1 MKENSLNSV
10 KSFKVFKDDK
20 RNVIENNQPTSDEN
34 SLVEESAGEST
45 LNESSINIIEET
57 KPNLEQNR
65 FECRGCGYIYDPS
78 EGIKK
83 LNIEKNTPFELL
95 DINTF
100 RCPVCRVSKDLYKD
114 IGPKSKPSGFEE
126 NLVYGFGFNS
136 LPPGQKNILI
146 FGGLAFAAACFLSLY
161 SLH

>member
-1 MKENSLNSV
+1 MSENKQPSSEENSFVSNLDEEKLTVS
-10 KSFKVFKDDK
+10 SSELET
-20 RNVIENNQPTSDEN
+20 NVTNT
-34 SLVEESAGEST
+34 
-45 LNESSINIIEET
+45 
-57 KPNLEQNR
+57 NLEQNR
-65 FECRGCGYIYDPS
+65 FECRSCGYIYDPS

-83 LNIEKNTPFELL
+83 LNIKKDTSFDLL

-100 RCPVCRVSKDLYKD
+100 RCPVCRAGKEFYKD

>member
-1 MKENSLNSV
+1 VS
-10 KSFKVFKDDK
+10 
-20 RNVIENNQPTSDEN
+20 ENNQPSFDDNSIVEN
-34 SLVEESAGEST
+34 IGEDNFNLSNST
-45 LNESSINIIEET
+45 NVDVSNT
-57 KPNLEQNR
+57 NLEQNR

-83 LNIEKNTPFELL
+83 LNIAKNTPFNLI
-95 DINTF
+95 DANNF
-100 RCPVCRVSKDLYKD
+100 KCPVCRVSKDLYKD
-114 IGPKSKPSGFEE
+114 IGPRSKPSGFEE

-136 LPPGQKNILI
+136 LPPGQKNIII

>member
-1 MKENSLNSV
+1 MS
-10 KSFKVFKDDK
+10 
-20 RNVIENNQPTSDEN
+20 ENNQPSFDDN
-34 SLVEESAGEST
+34 S
-45 LNESSINIIEET
+45 IIENIREDKFKSDVST
-57 KPNLEQNR
+57 EVDISLTNLEQNR

-83 LNIEKNTPFELL
+83 LNIAKNTPFEMI
-95 DINTF
+95 DINSF

-114 IGPKSKPSGFEE
+114 IGPRSKPSGFEE

>member
-1 MKENSLNSV
+1 MLIVS
-10 KSFKVFKDDK
+10 
-20 RNVIENNQPTSDEN
+20 ENNQPSFDESN
-34 SLVEESAGEST
+34 VVDTAKEDNLIGDDS
-45 LNESSINIIEET
+45 NIIGLSST
-57 KPNLEQNR
+57 NLEQNR

-83 LNIEKNTPFELL
+83 LNIAKNTPFEML
-95 DINTF
+95 DINSF

>member
-1 MKENSLNSV
+1 MNEEIKPSPNNENLV
-10 KSFKVFKDDK
+10 GD
-20 RNVIENNQPTSDEN
+20 IENVNPSQLP
-34 SLVEESAGEST
+34 LR
-45 LNESSINIIEET
+45 IET
-57 KPNLEQNR
+57 KEASSNLEQNR
-65 FECRGCGYIYDPS
+65 FECRSCGYIYDPS
-78 EGIKK
+78 EGNKK
-83 LNIEKNTPFELL
+83 LSIAQNTSFELL

-100 RCPVCRVSKDLYKD
+100 RCPVCRAGKVFFDD

-136 LPPGQKNILI
+136 LPAGQKNILI

>member
-1 MKENSLNSV
+1 MSEDIK
-10 KSFKVFKDDK
+10 
-20 RNVIENNQPTSDEN
+20 PTSKNEN
-34 SLVEESAGEST
+34 LAGDNV
-45 LNESSINIIEET
+45 NEIAPQIPIEIDT
-57 KPNLEQNR
+57 KEILPNLEQNR
-65 FECRGCGYIYDPS
+65 FECRSCGYIYDPS
-78 EGIKK
+78 EGNKK
-83 LNIEKNTPFELL
+83 LSIAQNTSFELL

-100 RCPVCRVSKDLYKD
+100 RCPVCRAGKVFFED

-136 LPPGQKNILI
+136 LPAGQKNILI